1 MKCKYP
7 IILVHGIALK
17 DVKFFKAFGRIEN
30 ILKAKGNIVYT
41 SETDGFGTIENNAQQ
56 LKKQIL
62 EVLETHKV
70 DKVNLICH
78 SKGGLDSLYMIENLN
93 MEEHIA
99 SLTSLS
105 TPYKGSP
112 IANFLLKLPKFL
124 VRLLAFWI
132 NFIYKIFK
140 DTNPDAYTVCMQ
152 LKEKESL
159 EKETLNTNSNIYV
172 QSYSS
177 TLKKSRDDFI
187 MGIPLL
193 YFKYSKKGDSDG
205 MVSKESSRFGEFK
218 GDMFE
223 DSISHAEMVDFTLNK
238 KKKEKVYAFYLKVVH
253 DLINKGF

>member
-1 MKCKYP
+1 MACKYP

-30 ILKAKGNIVYT
+30 ILKTEGNIVYT
-41 SETDGFGTIENNAQQ
+41 SVTDGFGTIENNAEQ

-62 EVLETHKV
+62 EVLAKHNTT
-70 DKVNLICH
+70 KVNLICH
-78 SKGGLDSLYMIENLN
+78 SKGGLDSIYMIENLN
-93 MEEHIA
+93 MESHIA

-105 TPYKGSP
+105 TPYRGSP

-124 VRLLAFWI
+124 IRILAFWI
-132 NFIYKIFK
+132 NLIYKIFK
-140 DTNPDAYTVCMQ
+140 DENPDSYRVCTQ
-152 LKEKESL
+152 LKEKDSL
-159 EKETLNTNSNIYV
+159 ENETLNTNADIYV

-177 TLKKSRDDFI
+177 TMKKSRDDFI

-205 MVSKESSRFGEFK
+205 MVSRESSKFGDFK

-223 DSISHAEMVDFTLNK
+223 DSISHAEMVDLTLNK
-238 KKKEKVYAFYLKVVH
+238 EKKEKVYAFYLKLVH
-253 DLINKGF
+253 ELEKRDC

>member
-17 DVKFFKAFGRIEN
+17 DIKFFKAFGRIEN
-30 ILKAKGNIVYT
+30 ILKEQGNIVYT
-41 SETDGFGTIENNAQQ
+41 STTDGFGTIENNAEQ

-62 EVLETHKV
+62 DIMEKHSV

-78 SKGGLDSLYMIENLN
+78 SKGGLDSLYMIENLE
-93 MEEHIA
+93 MENHVA

-124 VRLLAFWI
+124 VRFLAFWI
-132 NFIYKIFK
+132 NLIYKIFK
-140 DTNPDAYTVCMQ
+140 DKNPDAYKVCMQ
-152 LKEKESL
+152 LKEKDSL
-159 EKETLNTNSNIYV
+159 EKDTLSSNSNIYV
-172 QSYSS
+172 QSFSS

-193 YFKYSKKGDSDG
+193 YFKHTKKGDSDG
-205 MVSKESSRFGEFK
+205 MVSRESSKFGEFK

-223 DSISHAEMVDFTLNK
+223 ESISHAEMVDFTLNK
-238 KKKEKVYAFYLKVVH
+238 KKKEKVYSFYLK
-253 DLINKGF
+253 LTNELSNKGF

>member
-1 MKCKYP
+1 MACKYP

-30 ILKAKGNIVYT
+30 ILKTEGNIVYT
-41 SETDGFGTIENNAQQ
+41 SVTDGFGTIENNAEQ

-62 EVLETHKV
+62 EVLAKHNTT
-70 DKVNLICH
+70 KVNLICH
-78 SKGGLDSLYMIENLN
+78 SKGGLDSIYMIENLN
-93 MEEHIA
+93 MESHIA

-105 TPYKGSP
+105 TPYRGSP

-124 VRLLAFWI
+124 IRILSFWI
-132 NFIYKIFK
+132 NLIYKIFK
-140 DTNPDAYTVCMQ
+140 DENPDSYRVCTQ
-152 LKEKESL
+152 LKEKDSL
-159 EKETLNTNSNIYV
+159 ENETLNTNADIYV

-177 TLKKSRDDFI
+177 TMKKSRDDFI

-205 MVSKESSRFGEFK
+205 MVSRESSKFGDFK

-223 DSISHAEMVDFTLNK
+223 DSISHAEMVDLTLNK
-238 KKKEKVYAFYLKVVH
+238 KKKEKVYAFYLKLVH
-253 DLINKGF
+253 ELEKRDY

>member
-30 ILKAKGNIVYT
+30 ILKEEGNIVYT
-41 SETDGFGTIENNAQQ
+41 SVTDGFGTIENNAQQ
-56 LKKQIL
+56 LKEQIL
-62 EVLETHKV
+62 EILEKHNV

-78 SKGGLDSLYMIENLN
+78 SKGGLDSIYMIENLK
-93 MEEHIA
+93 MEEHVA

-112 IANFLLKLPKFL
+112 IANFLLKLPKFII
-124 VRLLAFWI
+124 RILAFWI
-132 NFIYKIFK
+132 NLIYKIFK
-140 DTNPDAYTVCMQ
+140 DKKPDAYKVCMQ
-152 LKEKESL
+152 LKEKESI
-159 EKETLNTNSNIYV
+159 ESEMLNINNIYV

-193 YFKYSKKGDSDG
+193 YFKYFKKGDSDG
-205 MVSKESSRFGEFK
+205 MVSRESSKFGEFK
-218 GDMFE
+218 GDMLDE
-223 DSISHAEMVDFTLNK
+223 SISHAEMVDFTLNK
-238 KKKEKVYAFYLKVVH
+238 NKKEKVYAFYLNLVH
-253 DLINKGF
+253 DLKNKGF